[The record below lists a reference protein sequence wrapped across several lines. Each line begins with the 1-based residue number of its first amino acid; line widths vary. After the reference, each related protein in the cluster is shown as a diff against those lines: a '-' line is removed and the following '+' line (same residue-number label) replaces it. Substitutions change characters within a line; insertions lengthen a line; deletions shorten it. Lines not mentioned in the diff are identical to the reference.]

1 MLRNEVFR
9 AYDIRGVY
17 GRDIV
22 EEDAKLIGLAFATYL
37 GGEGKNIAV
46 GWDVRK
52 SSSSLAA
59 ALIDGV
65 VSTGVNVFN
74 MGLVPTPLVYFAITH
89 RMLDGG
95 VVVTASHNPPE
106 WNGFKLCRGKALL
119 CGWGMG
125 LEEVKRIIDLKAFQ
139 LSSREGRVEEAREKV
154 LREYEDYLLNS
165 FKGRVSSLRILIDP
179 GNGSC
184 SMLGKNILRKTGLK
198 VDSIN
203 DYPDGG
209 FPCRSPEP
217 TEESL
222 SILRERVKNGEY
234 DFGVGYDG
242 DCDRALFVDD
252 EGKVI
257 RGDVLL
263 ALFVKH
269 FLRGRPGEKIVYE
282 VSCSKIVEEVSRENG
297 VIPVMTRVG
306 HAFVLD
312 RMMSEK
318 AFFGGEISSHLYFG
332 EIYGLDDAIFATLKV
347 AQLLT
352 LTGRSLS
359 QLAAE
364 LPRYE
369 LLRRDYE
376 VPDEVKFRVVNDL
389 TLLFEKEG
397 CRTITLDGVRVELEE
412 GWFILR
418 ASNTLPQVRL
428 IAEARSKQ
436 ALEEIVSYAEA
447 RLRETLSKYG

>member
-1 MLRNEVFR
+1 MMRDDVFR
-9 AYDIRGVY
+9 AYDIRGIY
-17 GRDIV
+17 GSSLF
-22 EEDAKLIGLAFATYL
+22 EEDARLVGLAFASYL
-37 GGEGKNIAV
+37 GGEGKRIAV
-46 GWDVRK
+46 GWDVRR
-52 SSSSLAA
+52 SSSSLAS
-59 ALIDGV
+59 ALMDGV
-65 VSTGVNVFN
+65 TSAGVNVLN
-74 MGLVPTPLVYFAITH
+74 LGLIPTPIVYFAITH
-89 RMLDGG
+89 WNLDGG
-95 VVVTASHNPPE
+95 IVVTASHNPRE
-106 WNGFKLCRGKALL
+106 WNGFKLCRENAML

-125 LEEVKRIIDLKAFQ
+125 LEEVKRIIDSKAFH
-139 LSSREGRVEEAREKV
+139 LSPYKGTIEEVRERI
-154 LREYEDYLLNS
+154 LNEYEDYLLNS
-165 FKGRVSSLRILIDP
+165 FKGRIGRLRILIDP

-184 SMLGKNILRKTGLK
+184 SMLGRKILQKTGLK

-203 DYPDGG
+203 DYPDGD
-209 FPCRSPEP
+209 FPSRSPEP
-217 TEESL
+217 TEKSL
-222 SILRERVKNGEY
+222 SVLRKKVRDGGY
-234 DFGVGYDG
+234 DLGVGYDG
-242 DCDRALFVDD
+242 DGDRALFVDD
-252 EGKVI
+252 EGNVI
-257 RGDVLL
+257 RGDVVL

-269 FLRGRPGEKIVYE
+269 FLRGKPGEKIVYE

-312 RMMSEK
+312 RMVSEK

-352 LTGRSLS
+352 STGRSLS
-359 QLAAE
+359 QLVAE

-376 VPDEVKFRVVNDL
+376 VPDDVKFRVVKDL
-389 TLLFEKEG
+389 VYMFEKEG
-397 CRTITLDGVRVELEE
+397 CKTITLDGVRVELEE